1 MIGDL
6 NETLKQLLIE
16 RIPLDAREVEIAFDP
31 PNHDW
36 TSAVSKPTI
45 NCYLYHVQE
54 NRQLRNT
61 DWERRP
67 GNGRSETLRKRLP
80 YRIDLHYL
88 ITVWATAVDD
98 EHRLLWRILAAL
110 MRYQELPPESLKGE
124 LAGTE
129 WPIPLQVAQ
138 PEGMLK
144 NPSDFWSTFENFM
157 KPAVNTMITLPLDP
171 DLEVRAPLVLT
182 RRLQVV
188 PTLDLPPP
196 PDAAPLGEEISYSLG
211 GFVLAQPGDLTGL
224 PGLPVVLVERGQTQL
239 TDAAGRFRFDRL
251 GPGAYTLEA
260 RQDGRTVRQEV
271 TVPSANYDL
280 IFGVT
285 PGRGAET
292 PAGQKGG

>member
-6 NETLKQLLIE
+6 NDTLKQLLIE

-54 NRQLRNT
+54 NHQLRNT

-67 GNGRSETLRKRLP
+67 GNGRAESLRKRLP

-98 EHRLLWRILAAL
+98 EHRLLWRILAVL
-110 MRYQELPPESLKGE
+110 LRYQELPPDSLKGE
-124 LAGTE
+124 LAASE
-129 WPIPLQVAQ
+129 WPIPIQVAQ

-171 DLEVRAPLVLT
+171 ELVVRAPLVLT
-182 RRLQVV
+182 RRLQIA
-188 PTLDLPPP
+188 PTLDRP
-196 PDAAPLGEEISYSLG
+196 PDADAAAPGEEISYSLG
-211 GFVLAQPGDLTGL
+211 GFVLAQPGDAAGL
-224 PGLPVVLVERGQTQL
+224 PGLPVVLVERGQTQH

-251 GPGAYTLEA
+251 APGPYTLEA
-260 RQDGRTVRQEV
+260 RQDGRTVRQAV
-271 TVPSANYDL
+271 TVPSASYDL
-280 IFGVT
+280 IFGVM
-285 PGRGAET
+285 PGRGVET